1 MKTLAHAGQNLPI
14 FWHWLIKIQYTV
26 PDRQQCVHFRKLQ
39 KVVNHSTLLFIRGQG
54 TVLYYYFKEVKKT
67 VTLSLLTIRT
77 PYIFTWLIIVE
88 ISYNCITVYVPVT
101 CLSRFVHH
109 TNRLSF
115 FFILQYLEPAS
126 STGNYLKNLSTNS
139 SHHFFTC
146 SFCLSLSRILFL
158 CFYYILL

>member
-14 FWHWLIKIQYTV
+14 FWHWLIKIQYTWSAAMC
-26 PDRQQCVHFRKLQ
+26 PFSKIAKGSKSLHPTVHKRSRYSF
-39 KVVNHSTLLFIRGQG
+39 
-54 TVLYYYFKEVKKT
+54 YYYFKEVKKT

-126 STGNYLKNLSTNS
+126 STGNYLKNLSTRS
-139 SHHFFTC
+139 SHHFFTYFMFVLLFVFEFI
-146 SFCLSLSRILFL
+146 FC
-158 CFYYILL
+158 